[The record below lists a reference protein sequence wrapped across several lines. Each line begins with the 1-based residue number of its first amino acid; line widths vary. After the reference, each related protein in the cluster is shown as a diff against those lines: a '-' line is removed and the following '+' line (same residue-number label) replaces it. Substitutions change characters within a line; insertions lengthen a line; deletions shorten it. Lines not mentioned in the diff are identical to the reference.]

1 MRSGARRAQDLAE
14 RPRSI
19 GGTIASMRT
28 RRADRT
34 WFALAC
40 GAVGAPLFVVVFLVE
55 GTRRPDYDPMREP
68 VSSLALGSR
77 GWVLQA
83 NFIGTGLL
91 MLACAQGLSRAS
103 RGGRAGSRWG
113 PRLVALYAIGL
124 VGAGVFVTYP
134 VGYGRSD
141 PTSPSRTGLQGALHG
156 VFSQQVFAAL
166 SAAACVYARWFASRG
181 EPRWAA
187 ASAATGAAIPVGIF
201 LFGQALERDAR
212 DPLGGRA
219 GLIQRLT
226 IALGWGWL
234 VAPSARFL
242 RGPRG

>member
-1 MRSGARRAQDLAE
+1 
-14 RPRSI
+14 
-19 GGTIASMRT
+19 MRT
-28 RRADRT
+28 RRADGT

-40 GAVGAPLFVVVFLVE
+40 GAAGAPLFVVVFLVE
-55 GTRRPDYDPMREP
+55 GARRDGYDPMREP

-77 GWVLQA
+77 GWVQQA

-91 MLACAQGLSRAS
+91 MLACAQGLARPSRE
-103 RGGRAGSRWG
+103 GRARSRWG

-141 PTSPSRTGLQGALHG
+141 PTSRSPTGLEGALHG
-156 VFSQQVFAAL
+156 VFSLQVFAAL
-166 SAAACVYARWFASRG
+166 SAAAWVYARWFASRG
-181 EPRWAA
+181 ERRWAA
-187 ASAATGAAIPVGIF
+187 ASAATGAAIPAGIL
-201 LFGQALERDAR
+201 LFGQALERDAH
-212 DPLGGRA
+212 DSLGRRA

-234 VAPSARFL
+234 VALATKSLQDATR
-242 RGPRG
+242 